1 MKRLP
6 PLLLACLCAC
16 ASAAE
21 LQVPV
26 PGRGN
31 VVLDLPDG
39 WQHQLHP
46 ASAGQAQSIVLTPR
60 QGHGFLVSLAIN
72 PFEPAATHH
81 ATSAKLRALVQQAAN
96 AEKPRAV
103 EPELRLFDLDSSGKD
118 GVYFSAT
125 EKAPDSQGYQFRTQ
139 GALGLNT
146 LSVSFSLLSTTES
159 RQLTEQA
166 LQLMRSV
173 RQLPAKTDPR

>member
-26 PGRGN
+26 PGRGH

-46 ASAGQAQSIVLTPR
+46 ASAGQAQTMVLTPR
-60 QGHGFLVSLAIN
+60 QGHGFLVSMAIN

-81 ATSAKLRALVQQAAN
+81 ATSAQLRALVQQAAN
-96 AEKPRAV
+96 AEKPKAI

-125 EKAPDSQGYQFRTQ
+125 EKSPDPQGYRFRTQ
-139 GALGLNT
+139 GTLGLNT
-146 LSVSFSLLSTTES
+146 LSVNFSILSPTES
-159 RQLTEQA
+159 KPLTEQA
-166 LQLMRSV
+166 LQLLRSI
-173 RQLPAKTDPR
+173 RQMPAKPDSN